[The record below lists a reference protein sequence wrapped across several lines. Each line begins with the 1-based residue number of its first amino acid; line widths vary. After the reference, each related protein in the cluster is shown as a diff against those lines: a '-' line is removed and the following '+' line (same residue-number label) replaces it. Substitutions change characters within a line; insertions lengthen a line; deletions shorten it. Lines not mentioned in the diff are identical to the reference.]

1 MISAYMYFMPRALLL
16 LFFPCLALAIHN
28 EDLTA
33 RFAECAKSATNGVA
47 ALRCEVV
54 LPTNASPSQA
64 LLCVTDRDG
73 NWFQQL
79 SPDTL
84 IPGTNTCSFDLSP
97 ESAAKWSAYGHRLVW
112 NSRVLRNPKSVVLR
126 VFPTEVESQK
136 SNVESLSAGRLT
148 CDLRLTTCDLQ
159 GPPEATD
166 IHPNATEVPCFG
178 LFELKFQLP
187 DRYDDPFD
195 PAVIDVTAF
204 IEQPGTNGA
213 PIVIPGFYSQ
223 DYYVVTNAYADE
235 RIPYGRP
242 GWAVRYAPLVP
253 GRHSCR
259 IVARDAVGVSTSA
272 PVFFNATSANGPAFV
287 RVSTNDWR
295 RFSAG
300 GREIHL
306 VGHNIRSPFDTRM
319 DDQFPWVLRH
329 PGSFLAYRRYFRDMA
344 AAGENFA
351 EVWMCQWSLGLEWS
365 TNAPCYYG
373 VGDYNL
379 GNAWELDQVLR
390 TARENGIRVNLVLN
404 NHGRAGLGFDAEW
417 QNSPYN
423 VIHGGF
429 LPAEDPMPF
438 FTDPRALEY
447 QKRICRYIVARWGWD
462 STIFAWEL
470 WSELDLCGRWGREPS
485 PQNDPGVI
493 DWHRKMGDYLRA
505 IDPNRHLISTHISAD
520 YRSIGKELSSIP
532 QIDHCCV
539 DAYHFSPNPL
549 HIVDLVRETAASLAA
564 YQKPALI
571 TEFGGSSMGA
581 GLSHLKC
588 ELHAALWS
596 STCSTLAAT
605 PLFWWWGLVEEQNLY
620 PEYTAIRTFTDN
632 IAYTDPALQPVNLS
646 VTDTTP
652 RENGDQQGQQQ
663 GQPGQQQRRW
673 PGIQSMAISSGTN
686 LCAWVYTPNL
696 IAIARGEEDAIKDTQ
711 AEVVWSPVSNGTYR
725 VAFCSTKTGK
735 PVKQQD
741 FRTEQGSLRF
751 PLPPFTG
758 DIAIRVTPLILV
770 Q

>member
-1 MISAYMYFMPRALLL
+1 MT
-16 LFFPCLALAIHN
+16 AIAART

-33 RFAECAKSATNGVA
+33 LFAKSAASATNGLA
-47 ALRCEVV
+47 SLCCEAV
-54 LPTNASPSQA
+54 LPSNAPPAQA

-79 SPDTL
+79 APDTL
-84 IPGTNTCSFDLSP
+84 LPGTNACAFDLSP
-97 ESAAKWSAYGHRLVW
+97 ESAARWTTSGHRLVW
-112 NSRVLRNPKSVVLR
+112 NRRVLRNPKSVILR
-126 VFPTEVESQK
+126 IFPKEVQSSKFKVQSSPTSDFQLSTLNSQ
-136 SNVESLSAGRLT
+136 LSTLNW
-148 CDLRLTTCDLQ
+148 Q
-159 GPPEATD
+159 GPPAATD
-166 IHPNATEVPCFG
+166 FRRNATDVPCFG
-178 LFELKFQLP
+178 LFELRFQLP

-195 PAVIDVTAF
+195 PALIDVTAL
-204 IEQPGTNGA
+204 IDRPGTNA
-213 PIVIPGFYSQ
+213 PIVIPGFYLQ

-235 RIPYGRP
+235 RIPCGRP
-242 GWAVRYAPLVP
+242 GWAVRYAPLAP
-253 GRHSCR
+253 GRHACR

-272 PVFFNATSANGPAFV
+272 PVFFNATVSAEPDFV

-295 RFSAG
+295 RFSCG
-300 GREIHL
+300 GKELHL
-306 VGHNIRSPFDTRM
+306 VGHNVRSPFDTRL
-319 DDQFPWVLRH
+319 DDQFPWLLRH
-329 PGSFLAYRRYFRDMA
+329 PESFLAYRRYFRDMA

-365 TNAPCYYG
+365 TNAPCYHG
-373 VGDYNL
+373 LGDYNL

-390 TARENGIRVNLVLN
+390 MARESGIRVNLVLN

-423 VIHGGF
+423 KVHGGF
-429 LPAEDPMPF
+429 LPPDDPMTF
-438 FTDPRALEY
+438 FTDPCALDY
-447 QKRICRYIVARWGWD
+447 QKRLCRYIVARWGWD
-462 STIFAWEL
+462 STVFAWEL
-470 WSELDLCGRWGREPS
+470 WSELDLCGRWGRKPA

-493 DWHRKMGDYLRA
+493 QWHREIGDYLRA
-505 IDPNRHLISTHISAD
+505 TDPNRHLVSTHISAD
-520 YRSIGKELSSIP
+520 YRSIGRELSAIQ

-564 YQKPALI
+564 YRKPALI

-588 ELHAALWS
+588 ELHAALWA
-596 STCSTLAAT
+596 STCSTLATT

-620 PEYTAIRTFTDN
+620 PEFTAIRTFTDP
-632 IAYTDPALQPVNLS
+632 IAYTDPTLNPVSLTVNAERETKS
-646 VTDTTP
+646 V
-652 RENGDQQGQQQ
+652 
-663 GQPGQQQRRW
+663 
-673 PGIQSMAISSGTN
+673 AIASGTN
-686 LCAWVYTPNL
+686 LYAWVYSNDL
-696 IAIARGEEDAIKDTQ
+696 VALSRGDEDVEERTG
-711 AEVVWSPVSNGTYR
+711 EVVWTPVTNGTYR

-741 FRTEQGSLRF
+741 FRTAQGALRF
-751 PLPPFTG
+751 PIPPFKG